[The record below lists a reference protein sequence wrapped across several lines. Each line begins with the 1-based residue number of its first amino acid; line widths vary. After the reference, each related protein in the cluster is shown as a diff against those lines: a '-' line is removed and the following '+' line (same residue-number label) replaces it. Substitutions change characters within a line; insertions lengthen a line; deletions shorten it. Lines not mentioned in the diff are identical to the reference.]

1 MGQSRQRKLIDPL
14 YGVIPKQGVTSPLWM
29 VHKGVLFL
37 VGQGDSL
44 ACLPAAN
51 NLTPNGEQLAV
62 LEEIIGSNP
71 SLLQTTQVHGTRP
84 ASLMQVPENIEVS
97 NQVDTMSGI
106 ITPDAMYTIPPV
118 DSIKH
123 RATDNIDIHLI

>member
-1 MGQSRQRKLIDPL
+1 MGQARKRKLIDPL
-14 YGVIPKQGVTSPLWM
+14 YGVLPRECITSPLWI

-62 LEEIIGSNP
+62 LEEIISSNP
-71 SLLQTTQVHGTRP
+71 SLLNGRSE
-84 ASLMQVPENIEVS
+84 AAEVPENIEIS
-97 NQVDTMSGI
+97 DQVDTVSGI
-106 ITPDAMYTIPPV
+106 LAPDAMYTIPPV
-118 DSIKH
+118 HQGCPAS
-123 RATDNIDIHLI
+123 LMQ

>member
-1 MGQSRQRKLIDPL
+1 MGQARKRKLIDPL
-14 YGVIPKQGVTSPLWM
+14 YGVLPKEGITSPLWM

-62 LEEIIGSNP
+62 LEEIINSNP
-71 SLLQTTQVHGTRP
+71 SLLKGRSE
-84 ASLMQVPENIEVS
+84 AAEVPKNIEIS
-97 NQVDTMSGI
+97 NQVDTVSGI
-106 ITPDAMYTIPPV
+106 LAPDAMYTIPSV

-123 RATDNIDIHLI
+123 RATENTDIHLM